1 MVKMILTPVRIILK
15 DTAYSRNRACAMS
28 DVIQNYKTTIEHNK
42 IIHVYKRR
50 KCL

>member
-1 MVKMILTPVRIILK
+1 MVKMILTHVRIILK
-15 DTAYSRNRACAMS
+15 DAIYSRNRACAMA
-28 DVIQNYKTTIEHNK
+28 DVIQNYKTAVEHNK